1 MKQPLIILA
10 GPTASGKTSL
20 SIALAK
26 RFNMEIISADSMQ
39 VYRGMDVGTAKVTE
53 KEMDGVEHHLID
65 ILDPKEEWNVMEFTS
80 RASLAIEEI
89 AARGRLPLI
98 VGGTGFY
105 IHALAYGAEFEEEEK
120 GEDRSRLE
128 AMPTDELFALLAKL
142 DVESTK
148 TIHPNN
154 RKRVIRA
161 IEYSLHTG
169 KPISE
174 LNERLRQKES
184 PYDLLFLVLDMTR
197 EVLYDRID
205 RRVDKMVEDGLVDE
219 VRRLVDAG
227 CTKDMVSMKGLGYKE
242 ILAYLDGECSLEEAI
257 YVLKRDTRH
266 FAKRQMTWMRREKDA
281 QFLSAFPAETL
292 ENRAADRIKAFINH

>member
-174 LNERLRQKES
+174 LNERLRQKEFTNIS
-184 PYDLLFLVLDMTR
+184 AGRMNNLL
-197 EVLYDRID
+197 
-205 RRVDKMVEDGLVDE
+205 
-219 VRRLVDAG
+219 
-227 CTKDMVSMKGLGYKE
+227 
-242 ILAYLDGECSLEEAI
+242 
-257 YVLKRDTRH
+257 
-266 FAKRQMTWMRREKDA
+266 
-281 QFLSAFPAETL
+281 
-292 ENRAADRIKAFINH
+292 